1 MYNDCTY
8 LAPDTALVSMD
19 AATVL
24 TGSISDGDPIVSPTG
39 MFDDYAECYE

>member
-1 MYNDCTY
+1 MHCDRTY
-8 LAPDTALVSMD
+8 LAPDTALVCLD

-39 MFDDYAECYE
+39 VFDDYVESYE